1 MTITE
6 SPNLHPAPVPER
18 SRRVQGVPSIAKRS
32 PVPERSR
39 RVQGVLSISTFLLLL
54 LFSAS
59 LHAKDPVRYLHP
71 FFEKVVIQK
80 DIEFGEATNFEGKTE
95 KLLLD
100 VYSPEGDKAK
110 NRPVILWFH
119 GGGFRPGNDKTQSY
133 IVKLANDFAQRGYVC
148 VSINYRVRT
157 APKDDKKGTMTD
169 ALSDAM
175 KGLNWIRSNQKQL
188 KIDSKKIIV
197 GGGSAGGML
206 AVNFCYKDQ
215 TTGEKWDKSGIIG
228 LVDLWGSPEPDYIF
242 STIDSQDPP
251 TIIVH
256 GTADKLVPFENSVRL
271 QKELETN
278 KIKNELVTIQGGE
291 HTPVKFYGD
300 FAEKIAS
307 FLYDLY
313 SKK

>member
-1 MTITE
+1 MNT
-6 SPNLHPAPVPER
+6 SPKTANLHPAPVTER
-18 SRRVQGVPSIAKRS
+18 SRRVLGA
-32 PVPERSR
+32 
-39 RVQGVLSISTFLLLL
+39 LSISRFLILL
-54 LFSAS
+54 LFSPS
-59 LHAKDPVRYLHP
+59 LFAPSLFAAPLFTPPLLPKEPVRYLLP
-71 FFEKVVIQK
+71 IFEKVVIQK
-80 DIEFGEATNFEGKTE
+80 DIKFGESTNFEGKTE

-110 NRPVILWFH
+110 KRPVILWFH

-133 IVKLANDFAQRGYVC
+133 IVKLANDFARRGYVC

-169 ALSDAM
+169 AIADAM

-228 LVDLWGSPEPDYIF
+228 LINLWGSPEPGYMF

-251 TIIVH
+251 TIVVH
-256 GTADKLVPFENSVRL
+256 GTADKIVPFENSVQL
-271 QKELETN
+271 QKELATN
-278 KIKNELVTIQGGE
+278 QIKHELVGLEGGE
-291 HTPVKFYGD
+291 HTPVKFYND
-300 FAEKIAS
+300 FVEKIAS
-307 FLYDLY
+307 FIYDLL

>member
-1 MTITE
+1 
-6 SPNLHPAPVPER
+6 
-18 SRRVQGVPSIAKRS
+18 
-32 PVPERSR
+32 
-39 RVQGVLSISTFLLLL
+39 LL
-54 LFSAS
+54 LFSTSLFAS
-59 LHAKDPVRYLHP
+59 SLSTPSLFAPPLLPKDRVRYLQP
-71 FFEKVVIQK
+71 FFEKVEIQK
-80 DIEFGEATNFEGKTE
+80 DIEFGESTNLEGKTE

-110 NRPVILWFH
+110 KRPVILWFH

-157 APKDDKKGTMTD
+157 TPKEDKKGTMTD
-169 ALSDAM
+169 ALADAM

-206 AVNFCYKDQ
+206 AVNFGYKDQ
-215 TTGEKWDKSGIIG
+215 STGEKWDKSGIIG
-228 LVDLWGSPEPDYIF
+228 MIDLWGSPEPDYMF

-271 QKELETN
+271 QKELTSN
-278 KIKNELVTIQGGE
+278 QIKHELVAIEGGE

-300 FAEKIAS
+300 FVEKIAS